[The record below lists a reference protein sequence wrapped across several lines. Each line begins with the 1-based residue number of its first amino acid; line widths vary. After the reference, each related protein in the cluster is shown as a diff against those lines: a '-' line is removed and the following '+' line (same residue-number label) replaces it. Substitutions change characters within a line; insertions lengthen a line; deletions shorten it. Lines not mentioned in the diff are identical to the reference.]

1 MWQRRWSDAGVPDDG
16 PVLPEPPRD
25 AGGAEGA
32 EVGDERD
39 QEGAKG
45 GEEGKHKGLQGRAE
59 ATRESHAGQQA
70 EPNQDSLKRAAVHCC
85 VDRQVF
91 GSALDQCRLLNN

>member
-1 MWQRRWSDAGVPDDG
+1 MWQRWWADAGVPDDG

-32 EVGDERD
+32 EGRNERD

-45 GEEGKHKGLQGRAE
+45 REEGQHKGLQGRAE
-59 ATRESHAGQQA
+59 ATGESHAGQQA
-70 EPNQDSLKRAAVHCC
+70 EPDQDSLKCC
-85 VDRQVF
+85 VVF
-91 GSALDQCRLLNN
+91 LLTDMSLGRLEQCRL